1 MGKNAIFDDFMYQS
15 ENGHNSANFCLNG
28 SPVVILDMYL
38 WLLWRNNSGCIAFFR
53 ICLVN
58 FHALDKRIS
67 ENSYFLKIRKFSQFA
82 DGCRSQPSVFPLRIC
97 RIFLLLPGFDWG
109 LLWYVWVNYSKIL
122 RNHNVWSQTAEPCS
136 GFFFAPEFCSGV
148 FYGVLGKTRMYRN
161 FPRNFAFAMCQV
173 LHLICLV
180 VPAVGLICSYHMQL
194 LTLRI
199 CSWIYYRVYTWG
211 CSMWHIWCRSTKASN
226 SGTRML
232 EPHCGAISSGFFCA
246 PEHFTGFEEKHDF

>member
-1 MGKNAIFDDFMYQS
+1 MDRLLLFWTCIYGYYGEITADV
-15 ENGHNSANFCLNG
+15 
-28 SPVVILDMYL
+28 SPF
-38 WLLWRNNSGCIAFFR
+38 S

-136 GFFFAPEFCSGV
+136 GFFLLRSFAPEYFIC
-148 FYGVLGKTRMYRN
+148 FWGKHECIVIFR
-161 FPRNFAFAMCQV
+161 V
-173 LHLICLV
+173 I
-180 VPAVGLICSYHMQL
+180 
-194 LTLRI
+194 LRLP
-199 CSWIYYRVYTWG
+199 CARVY
-211 CSMWHIWCRSTKASN
+211 IWST
-226 SGTRML
+226 
-232 EPHCGAISSGFFCA
+232 
-246 PEHFTGFEEKHDF
+246 